1 MSIFR
6 SRAVRL
12 AITAAILAY
21 LLRSINLG
29 AAVQAMLRVDPW
41 WFALTLVFVALDRGV
56 MAIRWVLLLRAAGVD
71 LPTRSAVRI
80 FLTSSFVGSFLP
92 AGIGADAAR
101 AYAVASRTSQGSQAV
116 ASVGVDRILG
126 LVAIVALG
134 VVGVAGWAQ
143 HLDPAQR
150 VRLYAVA
157 AAAGL
162 AAVAALW
169 MDRIVRACVPASWH
183 GTKWGWRVMRLG
195 DAVGAYRQHRGV
207 LALVL
212 ALSVAVQ
219 LIRVLQG
226 YGLGRGL
233 DIGVDFSYY
242 LVFMP
247 IALLLLLLPVSISGF
262 GLPQAGIVW
271 LLRPLGVPDAQSF
284 AMSTLF
290 IVIGLLGNLPG
301 ALLYATRRKPVT

>member
-1 MSIFR
+1 MSLLR
-6 SRAVRL
+6 STVARL
-12 AITAAILAY
+12 IITAAILAY
-21 LLRSINLG
+21 LLRSIDLG

-56 MAIRWVLLLRAAGVD
+56 MAIRWVLLLRATGVD
-71 LPTRSAVRI
+71 LRTRSAVRI

-101 AYAVASRTSQGSQAV
+101 AHAVASRTSQGSQAV
-116 ASVGVDRILG
+116 ASVGVDRMLG

-134 VVGVAGWAQ
+134 AVGVAGWAQ
-143 HLDPAQR
+143 HLDPVLR
-150 VRLYAVA
+150 VWLYAAA

-162 AAVAALW
+162 ATVAALW
-169 MDRIVRACVPASWH
+169 MDRIVQACMPASWH

-207 LALVL
+207 VALVF

-219 LIRVLQG
+219 LMRVLQG

-233 DIGVDFSYY
+233 GIGVDLSYY

-247 IALLLLLLPVSISGF
+247 VALVLLLLPVSISGF
-262 GLPQAGIVW
+262 GLPQAAIVW
-271 LLRPLGVPDAQSF
+271 LLRPVGVPDAESF

-290 IVIGLLGNLPG
+290 VVIGLLSNVPG
-301 ALLYATRRKPVT
+301 ACLYAIRSKSVT